1 MRTTLSCAIAALFL
15 LASSP
20 AQAGWDIFQSYVI
33 VDLGAG
39 SAYYAGGQNADG
51 STAFSELDFGTMDPT
66 SDIFTLQGGE
76 IKTWKDGSSNVCGGH
91 VFYRLYATGSTPG
104 SFASV
109 QLDFAE
115 NLTGSNQ
122 KWNATGANINLL
134 SSLADGGYTLEV
146 MWDVQGGDFGGC
158 SQTKED
164 SSSPGNGFTASFDV
178 ASSCSNPMVYHGY
191 NYNTVQIGDQ
201 CWLAENLKT
210 TTFNNGDEIPLRTTN
225 GQWNGNTIPIRRMPG
240 NSTANFDVHGFH
252 YSGWTITDSR
262 NVCPTDW
269 HVPTKS
275 DWMELLVASGAPA
288 SDTLNL
294 AYGQTIGTEELT
306 GKKLRALAAGGTDDF
321 GFTALLSGRAHGAGQ
336 GTVQFNVEGSW
347 FIDMVDPS
355 GGTMEGGE
363 YLRIEVRTGTDYVK
377 IDRNRRKYGAPVR
390 CMKDQTIGIS
400 GCTNSGA
407 CNYND
412 AANLDDESCILPT
425 GCETC
430 SGATDGTGTVIAND
444 DDNDGICNDDEN
456 KCVLP
461 SLFEED

>member
-134 SSLADGGYTLEV
+134 SGLSDGNYTLEV
-146 MWDVQGGDFGGC
+146 MWDAQGGDSGGC
-158 SQTKED
+158 ADIRQD
-164 SSSPGNGFTASFDV
+164 SAGPDNGFSASLQLTTPGSPTMTIASTTVSSGETTNDASIALTFTSSEETTNFLESDVTVSGGTLSNFASTSATVYTATFTPS
-178 ASSCSNPMVYHGY
+178 ANGSCSIDVGS
-191 NYNTVQIGDQ
+191 D
-201 CWLAENLKT
+201 
-210 TTFNNGDEIPLRTTN
+210 TFTDAAG
-225 GQWNGNTIPIRRMPG
+225 NGNTAAP
-240 NSTANFDVHGFH
+240 TFT
-252 YSGWTITDSR
+252 WTYDS
-262 NVCPTDW
+262 
-269 HVPTKS
+269 
-275 DWMELLVASGAPA
+275 
-288 SDTLNL
+288 
-294 AYGQTIGTEELT
+294 
-306 GKKLRALAAGGTDDF
+306 
-321 GFTALLSGRAHGAGQ
+321 
-336 GTVQFNVEGSW
+336 
-347 FIDMVDPS
+347 
-355 GGTMEGGE
+355 
-363 YLRIEVRTGTDYVK
+363 
-377 IDRNRRKYGAPVR
+377 
-390 CMKDQTIGIS
+390 
-400 GCTNSGA
+400 
-407 CNYND
+407 
-412 AANLDDESCILPT
+412 
-425 GCETC
+425 
-430 SGATDGTGTVIAND
+430 
-444 DDNDGICNDDEN
+444 NDDEN